1 MQSVAIQA
9 GGQSRRMG
17 QDKALL
23 PFLGRP
29 LIERVIQRVASLGDE
44 LIITTN
50 NPEEYL
56 EFNIPL
62 HTDLLPGQGALG
74 GLYTALSV
82 CQFPIVIVVA
92 CDMPFVNTGILAAS
106 VKMLH
111 LSEADVV
118 IPHTEEGYEPF
129 HAVYRRETCLPAVED
144 AINSGEK
151 RLISWFSAVKITPF
165 SKDELLTY
173 DPQGIAFMNLNNR
186 EEFTLA
192 ESLAREAD

>member
-29 LIERVIQRVASLGDE
+29 LIERVIQRVTSLGEE

-50 NPEEYL
+50 NPGDYL
-56 EFNIPL
+56 EFNLPL

-82 CQFPIVIVVA
+82 CQFPVVIVVA
-92 CDMPFVNTGILAAS
+92 CDMPFVNAGILASS

-111 LSEADVV
+111 LSDTDVV

-129 HAVYRRETCLPAVED
+129 HAVYRRETCLPAVEG
-144 AINSGEK
+144 AIISGEK
-151 RLISWFSAVKITPF
+151 RLISWFPAMKITPF
-165 SKDELLTY
+165 PEDELLAY
-173 DPQGIAFMNLNNR
+173 DPRGIAFMNLNNR
-186 EEFTLA
+186 EEFKLA
-192 ESLAREAD
+192 ESLAQEVD